1 MTRVARPPSIPH
13 VAGSA
18 EALQHRQQGL
28 PLPQWLTAGFALS
41 GTLDPSAHRARW
53 GDYDVEYE
61 RGRRVSA
68 AGVWQCRS
76 EHGVRAWQAPV
87 SRGRCSNRSLYAAWS
102 PLRRRARELVFLG
115 IGPTGSR
122 VLSGFRCCACRPQAR
137 EERAMTAHADMSL
150 FARPRIAM
158 QEREDGCL
166 LLRSADPL
174 QDYPGTV
181 VHSLWAWA
189 AADPDYP
196 LVAQRG
202 ADGSWRACSY
212 GAAVAAAA
220 AIGQALLEQGLARD
234 RPLLVLSGN
243 SIDHLLVTLGAM
255 TAGVPVAPV
264 SVAYSLQSRDHARI
278 RAITELID
286 PGAVFAEDAERFG
299 PALDALGQV
308 PTIISTGSRS
318 GAARLAELT
327 ASTPGQLVASAFAAL
342 EADAIAKIL
351 FTSGSTGAPKGVLNT
366 HRMLA
371 ANQQMMRQAWPFLAA
386 ERPVIVDW
394 LPWSHTFGGNHN
406 MGMVLTNGGT
416 LYIDTGRPAPGL
428 FAQTIT
434 NLSDIAPTVYF
445 NVPAGYAQLIPALEA
460 DPEFARKFFARL
472 RLLFNAAA
480 ALPSGLRDRLRDLA
494 AQASGRSIPVT
505 GSWGTTET
513 APAVTTAN
521 FDYTDARCIGAPLPG
536 TQVKLVPAE
545 DAYEIRVKGPIVT
558 PGYYDRPDLTAEAF
572 DDEGFYRSGD
582 AATLANPAD
591 PNAGLVFRG
600 RIAEDFKLITGTFV
614 RVGAVRT
621 ALLSAAPVLA
631 DAVIAGEGRDRLC
644 ALAWLNLA
652 EARTLTGADIQARR
666 RIRGTRGPAQGAGA
680 LAGRPQRHRRIS
692 SPHRAARRARA
703 PGRPGLRG
711 DHRQGLRQPAAGAEE
726 PLSADRAAVRRPAA
740 SPRHHPRKGALMRYQ
755 DVAMASWCWLAPAA

>member
-1 MTRVARPPSIPH
+1 MIT
-13 VAGSA
+13 
-18 EALQHRQQGL
+18 
-28 PLPQWLTAGFALS
+28 
-41 GTLDPSAHRARW
+41 D
-53 GDYDVEYE
+53 
-61 RGRRVSA
+61 
-68 AGVWQCRS
+68 
-76 EHGVRAWQAPV
+76 
-87 SRGRCSNRSLYAAWS
+87 
-102 PLRRRARELVFLG
+102 
-115 IGPTGSR
+115 
-122 VLSGFRCCACRPQAR
+122 
-137 EERAMTAHADMSL
+137 ADMSL
-150 FARPRIAM
+150 FAGPRITM
-158 QEREDGCL
+158 HEREDGCL

-181 VHSLWAWA
+181 VHSMWAWA

-196 LVAQRG
+196 LAAERG
-202 ADGSWRACSY
+202 ADGSWRLCSY

-220 AIGQALLEQGLARD
+220 AIGQALLERGLAHD
-234 RPLLVLSGN
+234 RPLLMLSGN
-243 SIDHLLVTLGAM
+243 SIGHLLVTLGAM
-255 TAGVPVAPV
+255 IAGVPVAPV
-264 SVAYSLQSRDHARI
+264 SVAYSLQSADHARI

-286 PGAVFAEDAERFG
+286 PGAVFVEDAERFG
-299 PALDALGQV
+299 PALDALSQV
-308 PTIISTGSRS
+308 PAIISTGSRA
-318 GAARLAELT
+318 GATRLNELT
-327 ASTPGQLVASAFAAL
+327 ASTPGQLIASAFAAL
-342 EADAIAKIL
+342 RADTIAKIL
-351 FTSGSTGAPKGVLNT
+351 FTSGSTGTPKGVLNT

-434 NLSDIAPTVYF
+434 NLSDIAPTLYF

-472 RLLFNAAA
+472 RLMFNAAA

-494 AQASGRSIPVT
+494 VQASGRPIPVT

-521 FDYTDARCIGAPLPG
+521 FDYADARCIGAPLPG

-558 PGYYDRPDLTAEAF
+558 PGYYGRPDLTAEAF

-582 AATLANPAD
+582 AATLASPAD
-591 PNAGLVFRG
+591 PGTGLVFRG
-600 RIAEDFKLITGTFV
+600 RIAEDFKLTTGTFV

-644 ALAWLNLA
+644 ALAWLNLTETRA
-652 EARTLTGADIQARR
+652 LIGTDIQAD
-666 RIRGTRGPAQGAGA
+666 GEFVLHDA
-680 LAGRPQRHRRIS
+680 LHKTLAHWLADHNDAVGS
-692 SPHRAARRARA
+692 AARIERLAVLARPA
-703 PGRPGLRG
+703 DLDSGEITDKGYVNQRQVLNNRSALIDVLYTDPPPAHVILPGRTHTP
-711 DHRQGLRQPAAGAEE
+711 PA
-726 PLSADRAAVRRPAA
+726 P
-740 SPRHHPRKGALMRYQ
+740 
-755 DVAMASWCWLAPAA
+755 C